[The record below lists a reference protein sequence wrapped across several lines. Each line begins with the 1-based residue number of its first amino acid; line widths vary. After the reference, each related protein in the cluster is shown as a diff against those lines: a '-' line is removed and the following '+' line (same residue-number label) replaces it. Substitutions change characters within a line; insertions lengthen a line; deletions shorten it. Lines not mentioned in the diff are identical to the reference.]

1 MIGPDTK
8 VYPWVYHPPISGQ
21 RVWIAS
27 YETVRNKVGDLVID
41 PKLDG
46 DPREAMGLPY
56 QAALILK
63 RRLESEGVIS
73 HLYAVRFSLHP
84 TGDEV
89 GAGNTNS
96 APTDDNRTVM
106 VYRGLL
112 VRPGIGVNHG
122 RCWFVKFP
130 GTAIES
136 VRGHTPEEAV
146 NTVYERGLQD
156 KAEQAPPPPPAPEP
170 TATPQRNYGA
180 RVRPGDLKFK
190 GD

>member
-1 MIGPDTK
+1 MIGPNTK

-170 TATPQRNYGA
+170 PAPKKNHGA
-180 RVRPGDLKFK
+180 RIRPGDLYTK